1 MELPGWGSI
10 CVIPVVRIRCVHYI
24 EQKDCTSVW
33 LGSLQ
38 GIYERFPIEKEASR
52 QWTPA
57 TQAGLYSV
65 QPRAPLVYFLYDSN
79 PCGPRINRL

>member
-65 QPRAPLVYFLYDSN
+65 QPRAPLVYILYELDTRRS
-79 PCGPRINRL
+79 